1 MYTKEQLPF
10 IHLNDGLP
18 CHAEPSAA
26 AHAATDAAGDDATDS
41 ATTVEPNDGAAAQRL
56 AVVEAVAEAAHV
68 ALDAARQAVADA
80 RRGGASV
87 QHLDGSTASAK
98 QVLEAL
104 RRDGCVAVE
113 SLASEATMHALAGE
127 LAELDRFAYAGEP
140 GSFAG
145 ANTRRNGSYVV
156 AACPTAQELSI
167 HPLLL
172 AVVVATGGGVTRTPL
187 IILHS

>member
-1 MYTKEQLPF
+1 M
-10 IHLNDGLP
+10 
-18 CHAEPSAA
+18 PSE
-26 AHAATDAAGDDATDS
+26 S
-41 ATTVEPNDGAAAQRL
+41 QKSR
-56 AVVEAVAEAAHV
+56 
-68 ALDAARQAVADA
+68 ARYAIK
-80 RRGGASV
+80 RRVGYKRS
-87 QHLDGSTASAK
+87 
-98 QVLEAL
+98 
-104 RRDGCVAVE
+104 
-113 SLASEATMHALAGE
+113 
-127 LAELDRFAYAGEP
+127 FYAGEP